1 MNDDKLIKKPKEK
14 QVRRDQSSS
23 NLFAGTKE
31 DKKKKTQVSRLEIG
45 VPDPIEEQQKVLG
58 RPTPC
63 TVLAVSTTLFIL
75 IILIISLGQLGF
87 HSEEDFKWTPAPN
100 YHERKRLD
108 QPCETIECVKY
119 SASLLESM
127 NSSIDPC
134 ENFHEHVC
142 SGFTPKKRNFD
153 RLLTLIIAHQ
163 DTDHDKA
170 VNIVRKM
177 LSKCALGESTQP
189 RENLTTI
196 IPDGIPFPILSMN
209 WTSSQNASDVSN
221 STHPDLTQILIHI
234 IKHTPDD
241 AGIIGITPSTDSEFT
256 MFIVKPNSPSLT
268 LYQFRNV
275 LDILKRS
282 VPESISNTTLYKEM
296 DYQKKLNDVVNL
308 QKQLE
313 EIEFVANP
321 DVLPLAFMQKQL
333 PIIDWGLLMDS
344 WYPNGRLTF
353 NEKVFGFNTTYYGK
367 INELLIS
374 TPSETLYNLLLLR
387 FSFKFL
393 RAELSSELEDTCLLQ
408 VSRTVP
414 GKIVLHGS
422 AEPKATELF
431 DQMRQTIHNHLRNSL
446 TSLKWMDERG
456 IEEAQRK
463 LNRTKTFFG
472 FNGEDLIDELDI
484 SYDYS
489 YISTLCRVLVW
500 QTKNMFR
507 AIAENTVNIFLNAE
521 VFYSV
526 ERNEIT
532 ISRSLLH
539 YPFISSHLPNYTNF
553 ATVASRIIPQ
563 LIHIFD
569 ERGRFYD
576 SKGMHRDWWNT
587 ETERYFML
595 IKLCFMKM
603 QQNVLGASVSIG
615 WNAYHSTTEPYE
627 VLPGMNKT
635 DVQLFFYSLVKTMC
649 NSNSVNINDAL
660 ESVPE
665 FKSAFQCGNG
675 TVMNPKT
682 KCRMAA

>member
-14 QVRRDQSSS
+14 QVRKDQSSS
-23 NLFAGTKE
+23 NLFVGTKE
-31 DKKKKTQVSRLEIG
+31 DKKKKKTQVSRLEIG

-87 HSEEDFKWTPAPN
+87 HSEEDFKWTPALN
-100 YHERKRLD
+100 YHQRKRLD

-153 RLLTLIIAHQ
+153 RLLSLIIAHQ

-189 RENLTTI
+189 RENLSTI
-196 IPDGIPFPILSMN
+196 IPDGIPFPILSIN
-209 WTSSQNASDVSN
+209 WTSSQNASDASN
-221 STHPDLTQILIHI
+221 STHSDLTQILIHI
-234 IKHTPDD
+234 IKHTSDD

-256 MFIVKPNSPSLT
+256 MFTVKPNSPSLT
-268 LYQFRNV
+268 LY
-275 LDILKRS
+275 K
-282 VPESISNTTLYKEM
+282 SISNTTQYKEM

-313 EIEFVANP
+313 EIEFAANP
-321 DVLPLAFMQKQL
+321 DVLPLAFMQEQL

-353 NEKVFGFNTTYYGK
+353 NEKVFGFNTTYYRK

-456 IEEAQRK
+456 IKEAQRK

-484 SYDYS
+484 SYGYS

-507 AIAENTVNIFLNAE
+507 AIAENT
-521 VFYSV
+521 
-526 ERNEIT
+526 
-532 ISRSLLH
+532 
-539 YPFISSHLPNYTNF
+539 
-553 ATVASRIIPQ
+553 

-576 SKGMHRDWWNT
+576 SKGVHRDWWNT

-603 QQNVLGASVSIG
+603 QQNVLGASVSVG

-635 DVQLFFYSLVKTMC
+635 DAQLFFYSLVKTMC
-649 NSNSVNINDAL
+649 NSNSVKINDAL

-665 FKSAFQCGNG
+665 FKSAFHCQNG
-675 TVMNPKT
+675 TVMNPTT